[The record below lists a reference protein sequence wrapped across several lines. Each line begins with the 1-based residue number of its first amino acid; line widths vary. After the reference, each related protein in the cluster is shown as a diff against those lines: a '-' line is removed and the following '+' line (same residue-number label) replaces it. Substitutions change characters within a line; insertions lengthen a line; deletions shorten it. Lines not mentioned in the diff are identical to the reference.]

1 MTPDP
6 TLTAFDL
13 APPAQGGV
21 EWEGDA
27 GGGEVIAVEALDTA
41 TGAPANVAVPPGAG
55 FAIACDAAPL
65 EGGDDPAFGTVRW
78 RTLIC
83 ADRTPSS
90 GVVLGVAEF
99 GPGDTLLPHRHGP
112 AEVYYGLSGS
122 GTVTI
127 EGVAHEIRAGIAVYI
142 PAEAEHAVVAGR
154 QGLRF
159 AYTFPTGRFAEVD
172 YRFTRR

>member
-13 APPAQGGV
+13 ASPAPGGV
-21 EWEGDA
+21 DWEGA
-27 GGGEVIAVEALDTA
+27 EGGGALIAPEALDDA
-41 TGAPANVAVPPGAG
+41 AGAPANLPVAPGAG
-55 FAIACDAAPL
+55 FAIIAEAVPL

-78 RTLIC
+78 RTLLC

-112 AEVYYGLSGS
+112 AEVYFGLAGG

-127 EGVAHEIRAGIAVYI
+127 EGVAHEIAAGVAVFI
-142 PAEAEHAVVAGR
+142 PAEAEHDVVAGPA
-154 QGLRF
+154 GLRF

-172 YRFTRR
+172 YRFTSR